1 MPSADGGY
9 LGFDRNDYP
18 GDESLKVLRQ
28 TFSFSGYWLN
38 NPPRTRSN
46 SWLGKR
52 KILQK
57 AGFGFLVIFNG
68 RTDAEIK
75 ASGNATK
82 LGTSDATSAISSAR
96 REGFPAGTIIFL
108 DQEEG
113 GRLLP
118 EQQDY
123 LHAWIDGAVSAGFRA
138 GVYCSGVVF
147 KEAAGTSVIT
157 AENIREN
164 AGGRKLTYWVSND
177 ACPPSPGCAF
187 PKKGPRPAASGVS
200 FATVWQFT
208 QSPRRNEFAS
218 GCSNYSNDGNC
229 YPPGAGQRLHIDI
242 DVASLTD
249 PSHGR
254 TGD

>member
-1 MPSADGGY
+1 VA
-9 LGFDRNDYP
+9 RKN
-18 GDESLKVLRQ
+18 EK
-28 TFSFSGYWLN
+28 SF
-38 NPPRTRSN
+38 
-46 SWLGKR
+46 K
-52 KILQK
+52 K

-75 ASGNATK
+75 FSGNATK
-82 LGTSDATSAISSAR
+82 LGTSDAGSAISSAR

-123 LHAWIDGAVSAGFRA
+123 LHAWIDVWYPQVFRA

-164 AGGRKLTYWVSND
+164 AVD
-177 ACPPSPGCAF
+177 
-187 PKKGPRPAASGVS
+187 
-200 FATVWQFT
+200 
-208 QSPRRNEFAS
+208 E
-218 GCSNYSNDGNC
+218 
-229 YPPGAGQRLHIDI
+229 ID
-242 DVASLTD
+242 LL
-249 PSHGR
+249 GE
-254 TGD
+254 